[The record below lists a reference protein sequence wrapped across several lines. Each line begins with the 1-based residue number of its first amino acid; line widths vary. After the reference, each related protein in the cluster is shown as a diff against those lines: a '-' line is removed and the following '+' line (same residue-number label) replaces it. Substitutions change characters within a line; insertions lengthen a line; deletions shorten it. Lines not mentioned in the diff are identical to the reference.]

1 MSVMTVL
8 LLVSGPFGGWL
19 SDRLGSRK
27 IICVVPMLLLMLL
40 FPLASV
46 VTDGS
51 RLAIT
56 VIVGLIGAF
65 VPTGVFSAGPEVVG
79 DERLHGMA
87 MAMILLGQN
96 AGMLLG
102 PLVFGWIVD
111 ITGGWHVAFWSL
123 LPVGA
128 AGALAGWKVRYR

>member
-1 MSVMTVL
+1 
-8 LLVSGPFGGWL
+8 
-19 SDRLGSRK
+19 
-27 IICVVPMLLLMLL
+27 
-40 FPLASV
+40 
-46 VTDGS
+46 
-51 RLAIT
+51 
-56 VIVGLIGAF
+56 
-65 VPTGVFSAGPEVVG
+65 
-79 DERLHGMA
+79 MA

-111 ITGGWHVAFWSL
+111 ITGGWQVAFWSL